1 MTDCC
6 LHLLCP
12 LGVEERAI
20 DVLLARG
27 EAGVFTSAPT
37 RAHGF
42 AHGRLSA
49 AEQVSGRSDASLI
62 HLVLPLLEVDG
73 LLADLQRELRGSGVR
88 HWVTPVLRQGEL
100 S

>member
-12 LGVEERAI
+12 AAVEERAV
-20 DVLLARG
+20 DLLLARG

-49 AEQVSGRSDASLI
+49 AEQVSGRSEATLI
-62 HLVLPLLEVDG
+62 HLVLPQSEVDELLEE
-73 LLADLQRELRGSGVR
+73 LRRELRGSGVR
-88 HWVTPVLRQGEL
+88 HWVTAVLNHGEL
-100 S
+100 T

>member
-12 LGVEERAI
+12 VAVEERAI
-20 DVLLARG
+20 DWLLARG

-49 AEQVSGRSDASLI
+49 SEQVSGRSEASLI
-62 HLVLPLLEVDG
+62 HLVLPQEQVEG
-73 LLADLQRELRGSGVR
+73 LLAELGRELKGCGVR
-88 HWVTPVLRQGEL
+88 HWVTAVLQQGEL
-100 S
+100 A

>member
-6 LHLLCP
+6 LHLLLP
-12 LGVEERAI
+12 LAVEERVV
-20 DVLLARG
+20 DLLLARG

-49 AEQVSGRSDASLI
+49 AEQVSGRSEASLV
-62 HLVLPLLEVDG
+62 HLILPADEVDELLEE
-73 LLADLQRELRGSGVR
+73 LRRELRGSGVR
-88 HWVTPVLRQGEL
+88 HWVTAVLTHGEL
-100 S
+100 T